1 MTSVVGWLLDLYAD
15 EREGVVLWWIAKD
28 GQRLRLHQSFEVK
41 FSASGSPD
49 RLRAAWRWLKNQPI
63 PVQLGRDQGRDL
75 FIHDPVTLLTIQS
88 SSPTDHHRLF
98 SLFSKEF
105 PDLDYYDAD
114 VELSIRH
121 AAKYG
126 TFPLAC
132 CSVDYNPDNMEIRN
146 IEPLDSAWSLDPS
159 PPPLRVMTLEPDLDP
174 LHEIPENVVVSIEK
188 KQYLFP
194 LSAKRPLMIN
204 LQAVP
209 RRYDPDILLTNW
221 GDTWLLPLLLKIS
234 RETHLPLSL
243 NRDTWRGI
251 LHKKDKS
258 YFSYGQIVYKGE
270 QLHLFGRCHLDMSN
284 SFLLRDCGLDG
295 VLETARVTTLP
306 LQMTARASPGTGISS
321 MQTLVAIRNSI
332 LVPWHKQQAER
343 LKTALDLLHD
353 DQGGMIYQP
362 ITGVHTHVGEIDF
375 VSMYP
380 SIMVRCNISPETPA
394 PTFLGS
400 DYPPGLIPLTLKP
413 LLEKRVEMKRAL
425 GKMAHWDP
433 RYDRYSAASSAYKA
447 LLVTCFGY
455 LGYRNARFG
464 RIESHEAVT
473 KWGRSALLMAKE
485 TAEDMGYEVLH
496 MYVDGLW
503 IKKEGV
509 SQPDQ
514 FAPLLDEISS
524 RTGLPISLDGVYNWV
539 AFLPSKRDPRIP
551 VPNRY
556 FGCFQDGSI
565 KIRGVEARRR
575 DTAPF
580 IKETQLELLDLL
592 SGCTSPEQIQQLLP
606 NAENLVE
613 KKALQLRK
621 RQVPLDQLVVRQRI
635 SRDLSGYKPPPPAAR
650 ALKQLNSVGKTKKPG
665 QSIKFLFVNSKD
677 GVFAWD
683 LPYKA
688 SPEMISVIVYE
699 KLLRRAANSILS
711 PFIKNTLPLFDSPIS
726 RK

>member
-1 MTSVVGWLLDLYAD
+1 
-15 EREGVVLWWIAKD
+15 
-28 GQRLRLHQSFEVK
+28 
-41 FSASGSPD
+41 
-49 RLRAAWRWLKNQPI
+49 
-63 PVQLGRDQGRDL
+63 
-75 FIHDPVTLLTIQS
+75 
-88 SSPTDHHRLF
+88 
-98 SLFSKEF
+98 
-105 PDLDYYDAD
+105 
-114 VELSIRH
+114 
-121 AAKYG
+121 
-126 TFPLAC
+126 
-132 CSVDYNPDNMEIRN
+132 
-146 IEPLDSAWSLDPS
+146 
-159 PPPLRVMTLEPDLDP
+159 
-174 LHEIPENVVVSIEK
+174 
-188 KQYLFP
+188 
-194 LSAKRPLMIN
+194 
-204 LQAVP
+204 
-209 RRYDPDILLTNW
+209 
-221 GDTWLLPLLLKIS
+221 
-234 RETHLPLSL
+234 
-243 NRDTWRGI
+243 
-251 LHKKDKS
+251 
-258 YFSYGQIVYKGE
+258 
-270 QLHLFGRCHLDMSN
+270 
-284 SFLLRDCGLDG
+284 
-295 VLETARVTTLP
+295 
-306 LQMTARASPGTGISS
+306 
-321 MQTLVAIRNSI
+321 MQTLVAIRNGI

-380 SIMVRCNISPETPA
+380 SIMVRCNISPETPP

-473 KWGRSALLMAKE
+473 KWGREALLLAKE
-485 TAEDMGYEVLH
+485 TAEDMGFEILH

-509 SQPDQ
+509 SKPDQ
-514 FAPLLDEISS
+514 FSPLLDEISS

-539 AFLPSKRDPRIP
+539 AFLPSKRDPRVP

-556 FGCFQDGSI
+556 FGCFQDRSI
-565 KIRGVEARRR
+565 KLRGVEARRR

-580 IKETQLELLDLL
+580 IKETQLELLGLL
-592 SGCTSPEQIQQLLP
+592 SECTSPEQIQQMLP
-606 NAENLVE
+606 AAENLVE
-613 KKALQLRK
+613 KKASQLRR

-635 SRDLSGYKPPPPAAR
+635 SRDLSGYKSPPPAAR
-650 ALKQLNSVGKTKKPG
+650 ALMQLNSVGKTKKPG

-683 LPYKA
+683 LPSEA
-688 SPEMISVIVYE
+688 SPEMISVDVYE

-711 PFIKNTLPLFDSPIS
+711 PFKKSTLPLFDN
-726 RK
+726 KFTAN